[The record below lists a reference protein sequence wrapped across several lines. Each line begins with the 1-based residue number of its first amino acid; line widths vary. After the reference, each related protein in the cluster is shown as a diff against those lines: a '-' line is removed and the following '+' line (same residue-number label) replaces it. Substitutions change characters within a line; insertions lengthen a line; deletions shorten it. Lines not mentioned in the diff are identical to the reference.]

1 MAKEFMV
8 EKAWLFADKIRVR
21 FFIIGSEDTMDLT
34 FDFKEHKDV
43 ANNADAFASFLNDKV
58 KEVLG
63 A

>member
-8 EKAWLFADKIRVR
+8 EKAWLFSDRIRVR
-21 FFIIGSEDTMDLT
+21 FYIIGSDDEMDLT

-43 ANNADAFASFLNDKV
+43 ANNAEAFASFLNDKA
-58 KEVLG
+58 KSVLG

>member
-1 MAKEFMV
+1 MV

-21 FFIIGSEDTMDLT
+21 YFVVGSEDAIDLT
-34 FDFKEHKDV
+34 FDFKEHSDV
-43 ANNADAFASFLNDKV
+43 RKNAEVFASFLNDKA